1 MNTEEIVDAYLN
13 IREARQKL
21 AQEFEDADNDLK
33 KDMTHLEQM
42 LLATCQEIGAD
53 SIKTKFGTVIRRVNE
68 RFYCTDWENFRKF
81 VLENDAVDLF
91 ERRLHQGNFRQFL
104 EEHESDGLPP
114 GVNVMREYGVTVRK
128 SNTK

>member
-21 AQEFEDADNDLK
+21 AQEFEDADNELK

-42 LLATCQEIGAD
+42 LLATCQDIGAD

-81 VLENDAVDLF
+81 VLEHDAVDLF

-104 EEHESDGLPP
+104 EEHEGDGLPP